1 MTRDEHKKPAGSD
14 KSKPDKRAIDAPRL
28 TPQGRA
34 AQGSEDSTK
43 PFGQGA
49 KEGQSDK
56 AEG

>member
-1 MTRDEHKKPAGSD
+1 MTRDEHEKPAGSD
-14 KSKPDKRAIDAPRL
+14 ESKPDERAVDAPRL

-34 AQGSEDSTK
+34 AQGGEEATK

-49 KEGQSDK
+49 KKGQSDK

>member
-1 MTRDEHKKPAGSD
+1 MTRDELKKPAGSHE
-14 KSKPDKRAIDAPRL
+14 SKPNEHVIDAPRL

-43 PFGQGA
+43 PFGQSA
-49 KEGQSDK
+49 KKAQSDK